1 MFEKDYLM
9 RMIRQFAKFL
19 AEVLFKIKSGNV
31 EEARSNIQAASQ
43 KYLGLRFDFLLGTS
57 NQQLV
62 DIFSIGGRLDA
73 EKCYITAQLFF
84 HEAKARETINSED
97 SYGCYVRALD
107 LLLICFEQLDEAAG
121 NEALPVISEILQICG
136 EEDIPLDVYKRL
148 LFFYEYRKEY
158 AKAEDCLFKLAEEGA
173 DDSLKM
179 GESLYERL
187 MDKTDQELE
196 SGNLPR
202 SEVEEGLLEFRRRFN
217 P

>member
-9 RMIRQFAKFL
+9 RMIRQFAKLL
-19 AEVLFKIKSGNV
+19 AEVLLKIKSGNV
-31 EEARSNIQAASQ
+31 EEAQSEIQAASQ
-43 KYLGLRFDFLLGTS
+43 KYLGLRFDFLLGAS

-84 HEAKARETINSED
+84 HEAKARETVNPQN
-97 SYGCYVRALD
+97 SYGCYIRALD
-107 LLLICFEQLDEAAG
+107 LLLICMEQLDEAAG
-121 NEALPVISEILQICG
+121 NEAIPVINEILQICR
-136 EEDIPLDVYKRL
+136 EEDFPLDVYKRL
-148 LFFYEYRKEY
+148 LFFHEYRKEY

-173 DDSLKM
+173 DDSLKT
-179 GESLYERL
+179 GVSFYERL

-202 SEVEEGLLEFRRRFN
+202 SEVEEGLSEFRSRFN
-217 P
+217 T